1 MAQTK
6 IEMLLAL
13 KDRYSAVL
21 KRADNSTETAT
32 QRMKQKFSEIKER
45 FADATTNIKTN
56 VNAAFSDVRRQISD
70 PSYRRASIL
79 IAMHELKD
87 KINGVKTAA
96 KNAFAELRS
105 NVPLLDNTINLLS
118 NPITLGVTGVVA
130 VGGVL
135 KNAAD
140 LAMNWQ
146 KGMAEINVTAGLS
159 QKELDGL
166 SKKMLEI
173 GSQNVAP
180 LEEVPGAFNKII
192 SAGLNADQALAALDP
207 TLKAAKAGFV
217 DIETVA
223 KAGVNVMNSS
233 GQDINT
239 VYDVLFAT
247 LQKGA
252 ANMGEIA
259 AYLPTVVP
267 VARNAGASLNETAG
281 AFAFMTAQGQSASA
295 AATLLNG
302 AFNSL
307 SNPKLLGNFKSMGV
321 EIYDAQGKMRPMSDI
336 IETLANKL
344 DGLSDKEKAAK
355 LASLG
360 LDQTSAS
367 AFAVMTQDVEKFKA
381 TLDGTANSAG
391 ALSNAYKNSMT
402 ASDYWGIALNNIKKL
417 AIQIG
422 QAFLP
427 IITKT
432 GEWAAAITGGIVPA
446 IKGAVQWCKEW
457 WPVLAMLGVG
467 FVAMNANNI
476 AATASLI
483 WHTTVTKAAAAA
495 QWVLNAAMNANPIGL
510 IVMGIAALVA
520 IVTVVIKKY
529 NEWGAALT
537 FVLGPLGMIVN
548 IVMTIKRYW
557 DSIAEAFTNGGFIE
571 GIKQIGKALLDI
583 ILYPVQQLLEVLS
596 NIPGL
601 GKLAAKGGDFIKEMR
616 ANLGMIDPEKPT
628 ETEEAPDGSSD
639 ESADNRQM
647 HVDTDITGGGSGDGS
662 ATGTADSIAGS
673 AKQIR
678 NITVN
683 IDAFNKGGINAGNT
697 QGLNGK
703 SATDIDEW
711 FTQMLLRTIR
721 NIEMSY

>member
-118 NPITLGVTGVVA
+118 NPITLGVTGALA
-130 VGGVL
+130 VGGAL
-135 KNAAD
+135 KNAAS
-140 LAMNWQ
+140 LAMDWQ
-146 KGMAEINVTAGLS
+146 KGMAQINVTAGLS
-159 QKELDGL
+159 NEELAKMSDE
-166 SKKMLEI
+166 MLEI
-173 GSQNVAP
+173 GARNVAP
-180 LEEVPGAFNKII
+180 LEEVPAAFNKII
-192 SAGLNADQALAALDP
+192 SAGLDSKQALAALEP

-217 DIETVA
+217 DVETVA
-223 KAGVNVMNSS
+223 SAGVNVMNSS
-233 GQDINT
+233 GRDINA
-239 VYDVLFAT
+239 VYDILFGT

-252 ANMGEIA
+252 ASMGEIA
-259 AYLPTVVP
+259 AYLPAVVP
-267 VARNAGASLNETAG
+267 TAKNAGASLEETAG
-281 AFAFMTAQGQSASA
+281 AFAYMTAQGQSASA

-307 SNPKLLGNFKSMGV
+307 SNPKLLGNFKAMGV
-321 EIYDAQGKMRPMSDI
+321 EIYDVQGNIRPMGDI
-336 IETLANKL
+336 IENLAGKL
-344 DGLSDKEKAAK
+344 AGLSDKQKAAK

-360 LDQTSAS
+360 LDQTSAQ
-367 AFAVMTQDVEKFKA
+367 AFAVMTQSVEKFKD
-381 TLDGTANSAG
+381 TLDSVNNSDD
-391 ALSNAYKNSMT
+391 ALQIALDNSMT

-417 AIQIG
+417 AIQMG

-427 IITKT
+427 LITKA
-432 GEWAAAITGGIVPA
+432 GEWAATITGGIVPG
-446 IKGAVQWCKEW
+446 IKAVVNWCKEW
-457 WPVLAMLGVG
+457 WPVLATLAVG

-537 FVLGPLGMIVN
+537 FVLGPLGMIIN

-557 DSIAEAFTNGGFIE
+557 DSIAEAFSNGGFIA

-583 ILYPVQQLLEVLS
+583 ILYPVQQLLELLS

-601 GKLAAKGGDFIKEMR
+601 GNLAAKGFDFIKGMR
-616 ANLGMIDPEKPT
+616 ENLNMIDPKKPT
-628 ETEEAPDGSSD
+628 ETEETPDGSSD

-647 HVDTDITGGGSGDGS
+647 HVDTDITGGGYGDGS

-697 QGLNGK
+697 QGLSGK
-703 SATDIDEW
+703 SATEIEDW
-711 FTQMLLRTIR
+711 FNQMLLRSFR